1 MKILI
6 SGASGF
12 IGKHLCE
19 SLFQDDHELV
29 GLTRSKNNLAPINNL
44 FTSIN
49 EWDGRSL
56 PERSNVTEGC
66 DVIINLA
73 GESIRGYWTKGKQDT
88 LRTSRLLATR
98 ALVEAFKPAGDQ
110 IPLLISASATGF
122 YGDRGEEQL
131 TEQSIAGKSFLSG
144 LTSDWEEEALRF
156 RNSLENVALLRFG
169 VVLGQDGGLVAGL
182 KPIYKL
188 GLGGTLGKG
197 NQWWP
202 WIHIDDVVEIVK
214 FIIGRKLTGPVN
226 VVSPLPERQKT
237 FSQKFAKH
245 LGRPNIFTVPETMI
259 KIAAG
264 GLSEEML
271 SSRNVIP
278 EKLILNQYPF
288 KHPDLPNALKAL

>member
-44 FTSIN
+44 FTSIK

-98 ALVEAFKPAGDQ
+98 ALVEALKPAGDQ

-169 VVLGQDGGLVAGL
+169 VVLGEKGGLVAGL

-214 FIIGRKLTGPVN
+214 FVIGRKLTGPVN
-226 VVSPLPERQKT
+226 VVSPSPARQKR
-237 FSQKFAKH
+237 FSQKLAKH
-245 LGRPNIFTVPETMI
+245 FGRPNIFTVPERMI

-278 EKLILNQYPF
+278 EKLILNQYQF
-288 KHPDLPNALKAL
+288 KYPDLNSALEAL